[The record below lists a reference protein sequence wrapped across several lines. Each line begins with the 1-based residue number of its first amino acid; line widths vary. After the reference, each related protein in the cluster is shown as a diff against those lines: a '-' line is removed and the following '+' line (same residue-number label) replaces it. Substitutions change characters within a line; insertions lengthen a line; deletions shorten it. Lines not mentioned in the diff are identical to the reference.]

1 MVGTHLQNES
11 GFTSNLL
18 MMRRSRAEDRRN
30 EERVREVLAML
41 GISDQAD
48 HKVAGL
54 PFGVLRLVELGRALV
69 TQPKL
74 LLLDEPASG
83 LDVAE
88 TDAFAEI
95 LFRVRGEMGH
105 TIFIIE
111 HDMRL
116 VMAICDYIYVLEF
129 GRNLAEGFPQ
139 EIQSNPAVI
148 AAYLGEESVA

>member
-1 MVGTHLQNES
+1 
-11 GFTSNLL
+11 
-18 MMRRSRAEDRRN
+18 
-30 EERVREVLAML
+30 
-41 GISDQAD
+41 
-48 HKVAGL
+48 
-54 PFGVLRLVELGRALV
+54 V
-69 TQPKL
+69 TQPRL

-95 LFRVRGEMGH
+95 LFKVRDEMGN

-116 VMAICDYIYVLEF
+116 VMMICDYIYVLDF
-129 GRNLAEGFPQ
+129 GRNLAEGFPHEVQ
-139 EIQSNPAVI
+139 KNEAVI